1 MYTMSVVF
9 PYFELAVW
17 EYPLKLGLVLC
28 DNMTIIAKCETHFHC
43 GINNGQQVT
52 NLTSESRSFAS
63 FEMPA
68 IVNQLIRSE
77 RWDFIL

>member
-63 FEMPA
+63 FEM
-68 IVNQLIRSE
+68 
-77 RWDFIL
+77 